1 VVHIPRELMAKMI
14 RHALDGRPIVA
25 CGLLAGTETRAS
37 RFDPATNTEASPVRY
52 LMDPKEQLHIMRD
65 IEDRGWVLL
74 GIFHSHT
81 RSAARPSQTDV
92 TYAYYPDTLYIIA
105 SLSDPE
111 RVDVRAY
118 RIVDGQVSEEPI
130 KVYPRSRSRSRS
142 RGRPAY

>member
-1 VVHIPRELMAKMI
+1 VVQISRELMAEMI
-14 RHALDGRPIVA
+14 QHALAGRPNEA
-25 CGLLAGTETRAS
+25 CGLLAGTPTRAT
-37 RFDPATNTEASPVRY
+37 RFYPATNTEASPVRY
-52 LMDPKEQLHIMRD
+52 LMDPKEQLHIMQD
-65 IEDRGWVLL
+65 IEDRGWILL

-118 RIVDGQVSEEPI
+118 HIVDGQVSEEPI
-130 KVYPRSRSRSRS
+130 KTYSRSGSRNAA
-142 RGRPAY
+142 RGRLDY